1 MEDDDEFGELYTDVF
16 RPIADSP
23 PAPSPGTRPDP
34 VVPPADDDIE
44 GGDGD
49 EILFGASR
57 SSPAAELPS
66 VPHQALAPPAAA
78 TAAEDYGQR
87 DWMLGHAPPVVEA
100 PENWDDENDGAVSRP
115 TEVVA
120 PYVADKCEPRVLE
133 DDEEEARV
141 SEIPN
146 GDGKIGDPERLRAPN
161 GDGYPLF
168 GGGVVENLG
177 DPDEAPVIPGLSAEP
192 APSAPLV
199 GMNIEERKPSQS
211 EDWDSDSEDDLQIV
225 LNDSDHGPLGV
236 DRNDRIGIDDDD
248 DDDDR
253 EEDLVIVTDEDQHRH
268 VPATDEQNCGEEAMQ
283 STGDGERKEM
293 VDVAKIA
300 SATGSALE
308 ARIGYNTHGS
318 HPQHHSVYKYIR
330 PGAAP
335 LPGGPAA
342 GTACPPGA
350 ARPPLI
356 SGPLSGGGRGD
367 WRPAGGRG
375 IPNGPKGYTGFGF
388 PAWANSSSRA
398 FGSGLDFTL
407 PAHKSVFDVDIESFE
422 EKPWRHPGVD
432 TSDFFNFGFDEDKW
446 KDYCK
451 QLASESLDQLRLE
464 STMQSKIHVYES
476 GRSEQEYDPDL
487 PPELATAAGHHNISA
502 NNGHKKADD
511 GEVDFSNQGRG
522 SSVMR
527 APLPTGRAIQVEGGY
542 GERLPSIDTRP
553 PRIRDADAVIEI
565 VLQDSFDDPKMCNCA
580 PEKHKSVER
589 DDDKCFHEVKNDD
602 RNTVSGNM
610 RHFSH
615 ASGNRNKEM
624 TRRALSAKEKDEVLL
639 FPSESSAEYHQDSRT
654 RSPVSPAKAL
664 GIHQSSRLPQG
675 SSHRRSSNGREQSID
690 GIPSPSVHSNRLG
703 DEEEPQDDSA
713 GVDRSSG
720 KSSSVADDTVKEL
733 SVDEKCCGH
742 DEKLTPVSI
751 ENEGED
757 MVSDV
762 HIPNETSDND
772 KLVQTGKKQKLSSLV
787 EQPAGHDSGHED
799 ELQTSN
805 SDNSR
810 QKSGSSKD
818 YPKQTENGDKV
829 IQEEHSIQVGHLKRP
844 HKEECYLRPKD
855 DYGLDARQVMKK
867 DYIVS
872 KGKDDTSDSYKHP
885 LRSRSY
891 ERKKESESSIS
902 SWQRRE
908 DNVHSRRVKD
918 DDRRWENSDEMV
930 SKHRS
935 KLRVTDRNQ
944 KEEDHSKKRVE
955 DREWRGHNRDDVLW
969 QRSRDDLVSRH
980 ESTDE
985 PLITKKRDEEYLRG
999 KADKLSTLHGYRD
1012 EENSG
1017 RKKRARDDAIDH
1029 RRREVDTRMRD
1040 KADDHLSSNHKDDNW
1055 RYRER
1060 EDRQRLKPHES
1071 ALMHREREEGRGSVR
1086 SGRAMEDKAS
1096 GGSARNRDES
1106 KTIVHDSRVHQ
1117 EKERRQLNDHSK
1129 RDHGREDDVQNKGRR
1144 HLSVREKHSNA
1155 DRRNS
1160 RHERMNTYKDCP
1172 PSADGKQM
1180 YRERHKENT
1189 RKSKDSEAHE
1199 QHSQGLGKRKH
1210 EDHHTAQTDKV
1221 YIRSLNEQESNNISS
1236 TDLSKD
1242 PHQIYEEP
1250 EAPQQRK
1257 QEEADPASDEE
1268 NQGSR
1273 KGRSKLERWTSHKER
1288 DYDATGNTHTL
1299 SASSGVKK
1307 IEGDNVDVVQAD
1319 EGAKTEF
1326 NNASELDGKDVDGGQ
1341 IVDKT
1346 VDEPDHHLDTMAKLK
1361 RRSERFKLPMPIV
1374 KETTLSKK
1382 LENEVQSSNNEAAL
1396 DSEVK
1401 PERPAR
1407 KRRWT
1412 GSS

>member
-16 RPIADSP
+16 RPIAASS
-23 PAPSPGTRPDP
+23 PAPPRASPDRL
-34 VVPPADDDIE
+34 VPAADDDIE
-44 GGDGD
+44 GGDED

-57 SSPAAELPS
+57 SSPAAELSS

-78 TAAEDYGQR
+78 TAAAATAAEDYGER
-87 DWMLGHAPPVVEA
+87 DWMLGRAPPVVEA
-100 PENWDDENDGAVSRP
+100 PENWHDKDDSAVSRP
-115 TEVVA
+115 TEVGA
-120 PYVADKCEPRVLE
+120 PYVPDKGEPRVLE

-146 GDGKIGDPERLRAPN
+146 GDGKIGDRERLRAPN
-161 GDGYPLF
+161 GHGYPLF

-177 DPDEAPVIPGLSAEP
+177 DLDEAQVIPGLSAEP
-192 APSAPLV
+192 APSGPLV

-211 EDWDSDSEDDLQIV
+211 EDWDSDSEDDLR
-225 LNDSDHGPLGV
+225 SDHGPLGV
-236 DRNDRIGIDDDD
+236 ERNGRIGIDDDD
-248 DDDDR
+248 G
-253 EEDLVIVTDEDQHRH
+253 EEDLVIVTDEDQHH
-268 VPATDEQNCGEEAMQ
+268 HLPTTEEENWGEEAMQ

-293 VDVAKIA
+293 VDVAKIS
-300 SATGSALE
+300 SATGSASE

-318 HPQHHSVYKYIR
+318 HPQHHSMYKYIR

-356 SGPLSGGGRGD
+356 SGPVSGGGRGD

-407 PAHKSVFDVDIESFE
+407 PAHKCS
-422 EKPWRHPGVD
+422 RGVAGD
-432 TSDFFNFGFDEDKW
+432 EIHHRSYHVMCEVTSGRIIASSW
-446 KDYCK
+446 QRQPCK
-451 QLASESLDQLRLE
+451 ARFVS
-464 STMQSKIHVYES
+464 MS

-502 NNGHKKADD
+502 NNGHRKADD

-553 PRIRDADAVIEI
+553 PRIRDADAVIE
-565 VLQDSFDDPKMCNCA
+565 DSFDDPKNA
-580 PEKHKSVER
+580 TVEKHKSVER
-589 DDDKCFHEVKNDD
+589 DDDKCFHEVENDD

-615 ASGNRNKEM
+615 ASGNRNKQM
-624 TRRALSAKEKDEVLL
+624 TRRAPSAKEKDEVLL

-654 RSPVSPAKAL
+654 RSPVSPAKAM

-675 SSHRRSSNGREQSID
+675 SSHRRSSNAREQSID

-703 DEEEPQDDSA
+703 DEEETQVDSA

-733 SVDEKCCGH
+733 SVDEQCCGH
-742 DEKLTPVSI
+742 DEKLTPVST

-762 HIPNETSDND
+762 HIPNETSGND

-799 ELQTSN
+799 ELRTSN

-829 IQEEHSIQVGHLKRP
+829 IQEEHSSQVSHLKRP

-867 DYIVS
+867 AYIVS
-872 KGKDDTSDSYKHP
+872 KGK
-885 LRSRSY
+885 SY
-891 ERKKESESSIS
+891 EKKKESESSIS

-918 DDRRWENSDEMV
+918 EDRRWENSDEMV

-955 DREWRGHNRDDVLW
+955 DREWRGHNRDDILR

-980 ESTDE
+980 ESIDE
-985 PLITKKRDEEYLRG
+985 PLIKKKRDEEYLRG
-999 KADKLSTLHGYRD
+999 KADKLSTLHGFRD
-1012 EENSG
+1012 EENFG
-1017 RKKRARDDAIDH
+1017 RKKRARDDGIDH

-1055 RYRER
+1055 HYRER

-1071 ALMHREREEGRGSVR
+1071 APMHREREEGQVSVR
-1086 SGRAMEDKAS
+1086 SGRAMEDKAL

-1106 KTIVHDSRVHQ
+1106 KTVVHDSTVHQ
-1117 EKERRQLNDHSK
+1117 EKERRQHNDHSR
-1129 RDHGREDDVQNKGRR
+1129 RDHGREDDVQNKGCR

-1160 RHERMNTYKDCP
+1160 RHERLNTHKDCP
-1172 PSADGKQM
+1172 PSADGQPM

-1210 EDHHTAQTDKV
+1210 EDHHTAQTEKV
-1221 YIRSLNEQESNNISS
+1221 YIKSLNEQESNNISS

-1299 SASSGVKK
+1299 SASSGAKK

-1319 EGAKTEF
+1319 EVAKTEF
-1326 NNASELDGKDVDGGQ
+1326 NNDGELDGKDADGGQ
-1341 IVDKT
+1341 IVDKM

-1382 LENEVQSSNNEAAL
+1382 LENEVQSSNNEAAF